1 MAQLSQPG
9 GRSNVSVALAEDRL
23 GLPPVLFFIMSAA
36 APLTVIIGVI
46 PTAYAITGVR
56 GIPAAFIAIGIV
68 LAIFAV
74 GYVAMARHISNAGAF
89 YAYITRGLGRP
100 AGVGASLVALVAY
113 NALQV
118 GLYGAFGFFLSGAL
132 HDGTFFNVTANV
144 AWYWIALAAWGLV
157 AILGVLRI
165 DLSGIILAILLV
177 AEVIVAGVLAVSD
190 IIHPAG
196 NHLTFDTLAPTE
208 LVKSGIGAGFVI
220 AVLGF
225 VGFESAAVFSEEAK
239 RPRRTI
245 PLATFF
251 GIFLIALL
259 YATSSWG
266 MSVATGSDKII
277 DESVKSLD
285 PANPPLVVG
294 LAGAQLGDT
303 MVKITLGLLI
313 TSLLAA
319 LISFHNTVARYTF
332 ALGRERVLP
341 AFLGR
346 TGRRSGS
353 PQAASVLQS
362 IVGLAVIITYWAT
375 GADPLVKL
383 FFYVGTFGG
392 FGILVLLAITSIAVI
407 GFFARDSH
415 GESPVTWLVTP
426 ILAVL
431 LLAGVGALAVINFGT
446 LLGVQ
451 PGTPDAK
458 LAWIL
463 PSIYAVVAVFGFLV
477 ALVIKLANPDVYA
490 TIGLGATSV
499 TGRTSAVAFPEPAR
513 ANW

>member
-1 MAQLSQPG
+1 MAQTSHQAS
-9 GRSNVSVALAEDRL
+9 RVSVALAEDRL

-46 PTAYAITGVR
+46 PTAYAITGVV
-56 GIPAAFIAIGIV
+56 GIPVAFIAIGIV

-100 AGVGASLVALVAY
+100 IGVAASLIALVAY

-132 HDGTFFNVTANV
+132 HDGTFFNVQADV
-144 AWYWIALAAWGLV
+144 AWYWIALAAWLLV

-165 DLSGIILAILLV
+165 DLSGYVLAVLLI

-190 IIHPAG
+190 IAHPAG
-196 NHLTFDTLAPTE
+196 GHLTFDTLAPGN
-208 LVKSGIGAGFVI
+208 LLKSGVGAAFCI

-225 VGFESAAVFSEEAK
+225 VGFESAAVFSEETRK
-239 RPRRTI
+239 PRRTV
-245 PLATFF
+245 PLATFL

-259 YATSSWG
+259 YAGSSWG
-266 MSVATGSDKII
+266 MSVATGPDKII
-277 DESVKSLD
+277 EAAGNSLSPD
-285 PANPPLVVG
+285 SAPLVIG
-294 LAGAQLGDT
+294 LAAAQLNAT
-303 MVKITLGLLI
+303 MVKITLALLI

-353 PQAASVLQS
+353 PQAASMLQS
-362 IVGLAVIITYWAT
+362 VIGLAVIVTYWVT
-375 GADPLVKL
+375 GWDPLVRL
-383 FFYVGTFGG
+383 FYYLGTFGG
-392 FGILVLLAITSIAVI
+392 FGILILLVITSVAVI
-407 GFFARDSH
+407 GFFARDTH
-415 GESPVTWLVTP
+415 DESPMTWLLAP

-446 LLGVQ
+446 LLGVVN
-451 PGTPDAK
+451 TPDEK
-458 LAWIL
+458 LSWIL
-463 PSIYAVVAVFGFLV
+463 PMVYAVVGVLGFLL
-477 ALVIKLANPDVYA
+477 AIVIKAVNPDVYS

-499 TGRTSAVAFPEPAR
+499 TGRTTSAAFPEPAR